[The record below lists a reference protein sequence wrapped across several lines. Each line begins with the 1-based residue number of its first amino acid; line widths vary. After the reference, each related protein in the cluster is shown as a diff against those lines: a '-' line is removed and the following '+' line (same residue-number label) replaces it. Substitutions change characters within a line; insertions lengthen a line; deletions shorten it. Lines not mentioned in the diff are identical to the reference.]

1 MVTAS
6 GGEYEPDQT
15 YWRQVAAC
23 VGDAYRPH
31 AAADGLF
38 LFREKLRRRGYDER
52 KATRLAPALLAR
64 AVPWASFL
72 HLNGREYL
80 RVSTYGWPVQ
90 CFLCADEA
98 FDLFLVAWVL
108 GTVDTA
114 DEAFLMARVSADRL
128 AALEAGRLTPHDA
141 FGTAEDGHVLR
152 ATPDAGQAVAVPR
165 GELRDEELPP
175 RDEPL
180 AAARS
185 GWG

>member
-1 MVTAS
+1 M
-6 GGEYEPDQT
+6 
-15 YWRQVAAC
+15 
-23 VGDAYRPH
+23 GDAYRPH

-38 LFREKLRRRGYDER
+38 LFREKLRRRGYGER
-52 KATRLAPALLAR
+52 KAARLAPAVLAR
-64 AVPWASFL
+64 ALPWASFL

-98 FDLFLVAWVL
+98 FDLFLVAWVP
-108 GTVDTA
+108 GTEDTS

-128 AALEAGRLTPHDA
+128 AALEAGRVTPHDA
-141 FGTAEDGHVLR
+141 FRTAEGGRVLR
-152 ATPDAGQAVAVPR
+152 VTVDAESAVAVPC

-175 RDEPL
+175 RGEPL